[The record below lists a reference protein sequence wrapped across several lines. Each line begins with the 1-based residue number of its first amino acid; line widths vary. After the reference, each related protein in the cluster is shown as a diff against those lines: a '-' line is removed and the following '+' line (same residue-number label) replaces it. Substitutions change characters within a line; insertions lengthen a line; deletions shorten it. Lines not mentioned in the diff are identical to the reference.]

1 MRVYRFVAIKVE
13 MILNA
18 SVLAISKRRYESG

>member
-13 MILNA
+13 MILNV
-18 SVLAISKRRYESG
+18 SVRAISKRRYEPG